1 MKRNSIRHTL
11 SETASVDY
19 RMWGTLMLTLLFP
32 AIYTATRI
40 RFLGSIPTAW
50 GYNIAS
56 QLAWVNI
63 VYEVIHEAILLP
75 LFHLLGKVSDEPRR
89 LRNRTITG
97 LIVAICIYTVLG
109 TTVSWAAPW
118 LVDLMAQASE
128 LTPAT
133 IWYIRYE
140 TVAKVPEIAFR
151 MLLIGLVVQNRYRVI
166 LGLLALQMILS
177 IGLDAF
183 LVRVGPGSLGLGVNG
198 IALSNVISYTAL
210 AIIAYRFG
218 VASREPSESRGH
230 VSRRTLSFAWL
241 TEWTRIGGLS
251 GIESLVRNAAFML
264 MILRLVN
271 VVQEPGT
278 FWIANS
284 FIWGWMLLP
293 VLSLGTLVKRDV
305 GTEDHARRAT
315 STNPGS
321 YLWIT
326 LGIVA
331 FWMLSI
337 PLWRPFVSEVMGV
350 ENPDAIVGI
359 AFISLPFYVAFA
371 FNNVIDS
378 VFYGSGRTDLMLVQ
392 AVVVNALVYGIAFI
406 LYVTGVFE
414 PTLTRIAV
422 LFGIGIFLDSVITF
436 ALYFLVFRKKMAA
449 VKNAAA

>member
-1 MKRNSIRHTL
+1 
-11 SETASVDY
+11 
-19 RMWGTLMLTLLFP
+19 
-32 AIYTATRI
+32 
-40 RFLGSIPTAW
+40 
-50 GYNIAS
+50 
-56 QLAWVNI
+56 
-63 VYEVIHEAILLP
+63 
-75 LFHLLGKVSDEPRR
+75 
-89 LRNRTITG
+89 
-97 LIVAICIYTVLG
+97 
-109 TTVSWAAPW
+109 
-118 LVDLMAQASE
+118 
-128 LTPAT
+128 
-133 IWYIRYE
+133 
-140 TVAKVPEIAFR
+140 
-151 MLLIGLVVQNRYRVI
+151 
-166 LGLLALQMILS
+166 
-177 IGLDAF
+177 
-183 LVRVGPGSLGLGVNG
+183 
-198 IALSNVISYTAL
+198 
-210 AIIAYRFG
+210 
-218 VASREPSESRGH
+218 
-230 VSRRTLSFAWL
+230 
-241 TEWTRIGGLS
+241 
-251 GIESLVRNAAFML
+251 